1 MTTRRARPTAPASV
15 HPNALCESRDVGPG
29 TRIWA
34 FAHVMAGAHV
44 GAECNIGDHAFVE
57 GGAWIGDRVTIKN
70 GIMVWNGVR
79 IEDDAF
85 IGPGAV
91 FTNDRAPRSPRMPDD
106 AVTKRY
112 AAPDNWLTRTT
123 VGPGAAIGAGAVIL
137 PGLTI
142 GARALVAAGAV
153 VTRDV
158 PDHAIVAGNPA
169 RVAGW
174 MCVCS
179 ETLAEARDG
188 GFACTCGRRYRRA
201 ATGEGLEALVVD

>member
-112 AAPDNWLTRTT
+112 ATPDNWLTRTT

-137 PGLTI
+137 PGLNI

-158 PDHAIVAGNPA
+158 PAHALVAGNPA
-169 RVAGW
+169 RRKGYV
-174 MCVCS
+174 
-179 ETLAEARDG
+179 
-188 GFACTCGRRYRRA
+188 CTCGMPLKGSGRA
-201 ATGEGLEALVVD
+201 LACGDCGRKYWAARGVLTEA